1 MTDPPR
7 AVFDT
12 NVFVSAFLSRNPS
25 SPTRELIERGKNG
38 EFVLL
43 ISDALADELI
53 EKLLKKGVALYEVL
67 EFTALLGQL
76 AEWVEVPEE
85 AVRPLVAQDPDDD
98 YVIACA
104 AVGNADCLVTY
115 DPHFEILGE
124 TFEGIEI
131 MKALPFL
138 WKVRGDRPPED
149 DEGGAEEVE

>member
-1 MTDPPR
+1 MTDPLR
-7 AVFDT
+7 AVLDT

-25 SPTRELIERGKNG
+25 SPTRELIERWKNS

-53 EKLLKKGVALYEVL
+53 EKLLQKGVVLYQVL

-76 AEWVEVPEE
+76 ADWIEVPAE
-85 AVRPLVAQDPDDD
+85 AVRPLIARDPDDD
-98 YVIACA
+98 HVIACA
-104 AVGNADCLVTY
+104 VVGKANCLVTY
-115 DPHFEILGE
+115 DPHFEALGE

-149 DEGGAEEVE
+149 EDRSEES